1 MLQWSWLNRKAA
13 FSRRTHRLAILREGV
28 RDKGFERGIFMKKV
42 MSLALAAA
50 FVAGVQGMALASTPQ
65 MVMLD
70 EEEVILEVDEPVE
83 SGDILVDEDG
93 EVWEVQ

>member
-1 MLQWSWLNRKAA
+1 
-13 FSRRTHRLAILREGV
+13 
-28 RDKGFERGIFMKKV
+28 MKKV

-93 EVWEVQ
+93 QEWEVQ

>member
-1 MLQWSWLNRKAA
+1 
-13 FSRRTHRLAILREGV
+13 
-28 RDKGFERGIFMKKV
+28 MKKI

-50 FVAGVQGMALASTPQ
+50 FVAGVQGMAFASTPQ
-65 MVMLD
+65 MIMLD

-93 EVWEVQ
+93 QEWEVQ

>member
-1 MLQWSWLNRKAA
+1 MRVWKLRVDMIVQRLLSIDFYFRK
-13 FSRRTHRLAILREGV
+13 G
-28 RDKGFERGIFMKKV
+28 GFIMKKIL
-42 MSLALAAA
+42 SLALAAA

-70 EEEVILEVDEPVE
+70 EEVILEVDEPVE

-93 EVWEVQ
+93 DVWEVQ

>member
-13 FSRRTHRLAILREGV
+13 FSRRAHRLAILREGV

-70 EEEVILEVDEPVE
+70 EEVILEVDEPVE